1 MPHISYSESAAP
13 QAVEG
18 VKIKIEIESH
28 EDKRKTEMRTGTII
42 QRTEDLIA
50 VEFPCKC
57 RTGSFKESF
66 RLMDL
71 ATRLIKWEV
80 IG

>member
-1 MPHISYSESAAP
+1 MPHISYLDTAAP
-13 QAVEG
+13 KSVEG
-18 VKIKIEIESH
+18 AKIKIEIESH

-42 QRTEDLIA
+42 QRTTDIIA

-71 ATRLIKWEV
+71 AAGLIKWEV
-80 IG
+80 LG